1 VSYERTDPLAMINAS
16 RLYAPDPERAA
27 GTNCGSIEAFE
38 ALLARSR
45 ENPDAFWADVGREL
59 EWMRPWDAVREGDF
73 PHVRYFVGGISNPT
87 LNLLDRHLARGAGN
101 RLALIWEGEDGQS
114 RFYTYR
120 MLAADVNRCANVF
133 KQLGVGKGDAVAI
146 FTPNLSEAV
155 IAVLAC
161 FRIGALFNT
170 VFSGFSARSLRDRLE
185 SYQPKI
191 IVTADGAFRRGRV
204 VPLKATVDAA
214 VDGLQSVEAVVVIR
228 RTGTPVALHHG
239 RDYWWH
245 ELMQGAAAS
254 CPPEPMEAN
263 EPGIV
268 FYTSGT
274 TGKPKGIVHAA
285 VAFVVNNYIY
295 AKYHLDHHP
304 HDVLWC
310 TADIGWL
317 TLHIW
322 GIVGALTNGVTTVVF
337 EGALDYP
344 TPERFYQIVDRYHVN
359 KIFTAPTALRM
370 LMRYGEAVMAP
381 FDLSSLDVV
390 AVVGEPLN
398 PEAWHWTYEKL
409 GRRRIYVNNTWGQTE
424 LSGCP
429 LAGAAW
435 LTPMKPGSCGAPFLG
450 AALDI
455 VDDEGNPVGTNV
467 TGNLVIRQP
476 FPMMLRTVWKEPE
489 RYIQSYFSQVP
500 GCYFTNDAAIRDAD
514 GHFWVTGRVDDIIN
528 VAGHRLSTME
538 MESAIMECGGIAE
551 VAVVGMPDAIKGTV
565 PAAFVTLKA
574 GESSSLAM
582 EQAIRQQV
590 ATAISRIAVP
600 ERVIFTDVLPKT
612 PSGKIMRRLLKEI
625 MTSGDVGSDVTAL
638 EDGLAIEKLKALVHA
653 HPADP
658 ASNRS

>member
-1 VSYERTDPLAMINAS
+1 MRNEQIETLDMIRAG
-16 RLYAPDPERAA
+16 RLYPPDPERAA
-27 GTNCGSIEAFE
+27 RTNCGSVGAFE

-45 ENPDAFWADVGREL
+45 TDPDAFWAEVASEL
-59 EWMRPWDAVREGDF
+59 EWMRRWDTVREGDF
-73 PHVRYFVGGISNPT
+73 PHFKYFVGGISNPT
-87 LNLLDRHLARGAGN
+87 LNLLDRHIARGEGN

-133 KQLGVGKGDAVAI
+133 KQLGIRKGDPVAI

-185 SYQPKI
+185 SYQPKV
-191 IVTADGAFRRGRV
+191 IVTADGAFRRGRL
-204 VPLKATVDAA
+204 VPLKETVDAA
-214 VDGLQSVEAVVVIR
+214 VDGLPGVAAIVVIR
-228 RTGTPVALHHG
+228 RTGTPVLLRDG
-239 RDYWWH
+239 RDHWWN
-245 ELMQGAAAS
+245 ELMQQAS
-254 CPPEPMEAN
+254 PLCAPEPMEAN
-263 EPGIV
+263 DPGIV

-285 VAFVVNNYIY
+285 VAFVVNNYVY

-310 TADIGWL
+310 TADLGWL

-322 GIVGALTNGVTTVVF
+322 GIAGALSNGVTTLVF

-344 TPERFYQIVDRYHVN
+344 TPDRFYQIVDRYHVN
-359 KIFTAPTALRM
+359 KVFTAPTALRM
-370 LMRYGEAVMAP
+370 LMRHGEALMEP
-381 FDLSSLDVV
+381 YDLSSLEVV
-390 AVVGEPLN
+390 AAVGEPLN

-409 GRRRIYVNNTWGQTE
+409 GRSRIYVNNTWGQTE

-435 LTPMKPGSCGAPFLG
+435 LTSMKPGSCGSMFLG
-450 AALDI
+450 ADLDI
-455 VDDEGNPVGTNV
+455 VDEQGRPVGPNV
-467 TGNLVIRQP
+467 TGNLVIRRP
-476 FPMMLRTVWKEPE
+476 FPMMLRTLWNEPE
-489 RYIQSYFSQVP
+489 RHVRSYFSQVP
-500 GCYFTNDAAIRDAD
+500 SCYFTNDAAIRDAD

-551 VAVVGMPDAIKGTV
+551 VAVVGMPDEIKGTV

-574 GESSSLAM
+574 GQSSSPAM
-582 EQAIRQQV
+582 ERTIRQQV
-590 ATAISRIAVP
+590 ETTIGKIAVP
-600 ERVIFTDVLPKT
+600 ERVFFTDVLPKT

-625 MTSGDVGSDVTAL
+625 VTTGAISSDITGL
-638 EDGLAIEKLKALVHA
+638 EDRSAVEKLKDLVNA
-653 HPADP
+653 NAGD
-658 ASNRS
+658 AGA

>member
-1 VSYERTDPLAMINAS
+1 VSGERNDTLAMIEAS

-27 GTNCGSIEAFE
+27 GTNCGSVEAYE

-59 EWMRPWDAVREGDF
+59 EWMRPWDSVREGAF

-87 LNLLDRHLARGAGN
+87 LNLLDRHLAQGAGN
-101 RLALIWEGEDGQS
+101 RLALIWEGEDGAS
-114 RFYTYR
+114 RFYTYQ

-133 KQLGVGKGDAVAI
+133 KQLGVRKGDAVAI

-185 SYQPKI
+185 SYQPKV
-191 IVTADGAFRRGRV
+191 IVTADGAYRRGSV
-204 VPLKATVDAA
+204 VPLKETVDAA
-214 VDGLQSVEAVVVIR
+214 IDGLQSVEAVVLVR
-228 RTGTPVALHHG
+228 RTGTPAPLVPG
-239 RDYWWH
+239 RDHWWH
-245 ELMQGAAAS
+245 ELMAQASSS

-285 VAFVVNNYIY
+285 VAFVVNNYVY
-295 AKYHLDHHP
+295 AKHHLDHHP

-322 GIVGALTNGVTTVVF
+322 GIVGALSNSVTTVIF

-344 TPERFYQIVDRYHVN
+344 TPDRFYQIVDRYHVN

-370 LMRYGEAVMAP
+370 LMRHGEAVMAP
-381 FDLSSLDVV
+381 FDLSSLEVV

-398 PEAWHWTYEKL
+398 PEAWCWTYEKL
-409 GRRRIYVNNTWGQTE
+409 GRSRIYVNNTWGQTE

-435 LTPMKPGSCGAPFLG
+435 LTPMKPGSCGKPFLG
-450 AALDI
+450 ADLDI
-455 VDDEGNPVGTNV
+455 VDDQGQPVGPNV
-467 TGNLVIRQP
+467 SGNLIIRQP

-489 RYIQSYFSQVP
+489 RYLRSYFSQVP
-500 GCYFTNDAAIRDAD
+500 GCYFTNDAAVRDDD

-538 MESAIMECGGIAE
+538 LESAIMECGGIAE
-551 VAVVGMPDAIKGTV
+551 AAVVGMPDEIKGTV

-574 GESSSLAM
+574 GQSSSPAM

-590 ATAISRIAVP
+590 ATTISRIAVP
-600 ERVIFTDVLPKT
+600 ARVIFTDVLPKT

-625 MTSGDVGSDVTAL
+625 MTSGDVGSDLTAL
-638 EDGLAIEKLKALVHA
+638 EDARAVEQLKALVRA
-653 HPADP
+653 SAANA